1 MGDFNINITADDN
14 DCEALLTT
22 LSCIGLHQIIE
33 TDTRITSTSASLI
46 DHVYTNNVENIT
58 CSGTILTDI
67 SDHLP
72 ISALI
77 EQPGVPDELSSNSP
91 NLSRS
96 YRNFDNE
103 KFCQNL
109 HSETWESV
117 YQADNVN
124 IAYDN
129 FIKTFTMICD
139 KHAPLVER
147 RKRSVKA
154 RKLWITPAINKHLLK

>member
-1 MGDFNINITADDN
+1 MGDFNININADNN
-14 DCEALLTT
+14 DCEAFLTT

-33 TDTRITSTSASLI
+33 KDTRITSTSASLI

-72 ISALI
+72 IFALI
-77 EQPGVPDELSSNSP
+77 KQPGVPDELSSNSP

-109 HSETWESV
+109 HSEMWESV
-117 YQADNVN
+117 YKADNIN

-139 KHAPLVER
+139 KHAPLVQ
-147 RKRSVKA
+147 K
-154 RKLWITPAINKHLLK
+154 

>member
-72 ISALI
+72 IFALI
-77 EQPGVPDELSSNSP
+77 KQGSTDALGSDSPILYQEATGTLIMSSFVKICGWKRG
-91 NLSRS
+91 NL
-96 YRNFDNE
+96 Y
-103 KFCQNL
+103 
-109 HSETWESV
+109 
-117 YQADNVN
+117 
-124 IAYDN
+124 
-129 FIKTFTMICD
+129 IKLIM
-139 KHAPLVER
+139 
-147 RKRSVKA
+147 
-154 RKLWITPAINKHLLK
+154 